1 VIAISPRTNSEVR
14 KSCDLVFELGVD
26 VRELAL
32 LAPFVIP
39 VQLMGFH
46 TGVKKGL
53 TPDNPR
59 NLSRVVLLD

>member
-1 VIAISPRTNSEVR
+1 
-14 KSCDLVFELGVD
+14 LGVD